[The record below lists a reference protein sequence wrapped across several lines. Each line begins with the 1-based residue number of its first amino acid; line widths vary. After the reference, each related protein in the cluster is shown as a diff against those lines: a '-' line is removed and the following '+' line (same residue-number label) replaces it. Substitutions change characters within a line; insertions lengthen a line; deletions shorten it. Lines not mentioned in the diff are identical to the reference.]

1 TARAAAD
8 GYGRQRP
15 VGGGRRA
22 DLRQAQGLRRLRV
35 PRIARVL
42 LRLSRLC
49 QRLAE
54 GAPSGGVLRWV
65 AGRPADGVLLPAVA
79 GGRRPP
85 AGCAGAAGGGVHLRR
100 AGEGGTGRRRRTRGS
115 FGPRSGAGRG
125 GEGGRTGR
133 RRP

>member
-1 TARAAAD
+1 
-8 GYGRQRP
+8 
-15 VGGGRRA
+15 
-22 DLRQAQGLRRLRV
+22 
-35 PRIARVL
+35 
-42 LRLSRLC
+42 
-49 QRLAE
+49 LAE

-125 GEGGRTGR
+125 EKAAEQVVAARSERPFADLADLTR
-133 RRP
+133 RVRLSAAQLEALATAGAL